1 MLLEYKSPPSASAIQ
16 GEIFPQLNTKKIHGC
31 SSLRLD
37 SEANIFFFW
46 KGNQTITRPFSHEEY
61 YGTQKKATLQFCNLC

>member
-1 MLLEYKSPPSASAIQ
+1 MDVHRYAWTQRQIY
-16 GEIFPQLNTKKIHGC
+16 
-31 SSLRLD
+31 
-37 SEANIFFFW
+37 FFFW